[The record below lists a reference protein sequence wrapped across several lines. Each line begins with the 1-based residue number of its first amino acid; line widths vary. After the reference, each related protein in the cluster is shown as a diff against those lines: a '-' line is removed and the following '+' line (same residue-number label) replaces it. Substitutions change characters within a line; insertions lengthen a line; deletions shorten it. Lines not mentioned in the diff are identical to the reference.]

1 MDLDEV
7 IIKVQIDKDITEKQK
22 LDIYMDIINSLND
35 RFIPV
40 ISISIQEKEIFNNK
54 QGFIKE
60 ENTNE

>member
-22 LDIYMDIINSLND
+22 LNIYMDIINSLND

-40 ISISIQEKEIFNNK
+40 ISISTQEKEIFNNK